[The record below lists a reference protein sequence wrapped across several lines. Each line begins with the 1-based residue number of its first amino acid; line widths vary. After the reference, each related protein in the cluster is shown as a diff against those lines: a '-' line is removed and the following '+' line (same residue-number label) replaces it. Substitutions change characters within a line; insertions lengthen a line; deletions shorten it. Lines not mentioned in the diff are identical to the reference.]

1 MYETIG
7 FGNNSIERKRFA
19 RTGASTMGKRR
30 RYRFPKGI
38 NDVDRFYYPHPA
50 APRDNFPTNLVTDLF
65 GLNNMVPE
73 MNSDV
78 LGSYTGVPRDRSF
91 RPIQDADDL

>member
-1 MYETIG
+1 
-7 FGNNSIERKRFA
+7 
-19 RTGASTMGKRR
+19 MGKRR

-38 NDVDRFYYPHPA
+38 NDVNANY
-50 APRDNFPTNLVTDLF
+50 PTNLVTDLF

-78 LGSYTGVPRDRSF
+78 LGSYTGVPLDGRLK
-91 RPIQDADDL
+91 PIQDADDL